1 MIRPA
6 TRTTLYKEV
15 ISQIVEMI
23 KGGQWKPEDRL
34 PGELELARRFEVG
47 RNCVR
52 EALKALG
59 HAGILESKPGLGTF
73 LSRDA
78 LRNIHSMELGQ
89 FVRDDT
95 SFTELLEARLI
106 IEPPLVR
113 MVAERASAADIAR
126 LETAHKRAFRA
137 VKAGTYTVALG
148 LEFHMALVE
157 IAQNRVLMRL
167 FQSIA
172 DELRMQRGVL
182 ILSHMSKEDL
192 LRELKEHEEILD
204 RIKRRD
210 GDGAAELLT
219 THLRTAVRILSEAR
233 SKKGQGKVAGAEKK
247 S

>member
-23 KGGQWKPEDRL
+23 KEGQWKPADRL
-34 PGELELARRFEVG
+34 PGELELARRFEVS
-47 RNCVR
+47 RNCIR

-89 FVRDDT
+89 VVRDDT
-95 SFTELLEARLI
+95 SFTELIEARLI

-113 MVAERASAADIAR
+113 LAAERASAADVGR
-126 LETAHKRAFRA
+126 LEMAHRRAVRA
-137 VKAGTYTVALG
+137 VKAGTYSVGLG
-148 LEFHMALVE
+148 LEFHMVLVE
-157 IAQNRVLMRL
+157 IARNRVLMRL

-182 ILSHMSKEDL
+182 ILSHMSREDL
-192 LRELKEHEEILD
+192 LRELGEHEEILD

-210 GDGAAELLT
+210 GSGASALVE
-219 THLRTAVRILSEAR
+219 THLRTAARILAEAR
-233 SKKGQGKVAGAEKK
+233 TRKDQEHSTVPEGR